1 MSKKQNRDIEKEY
14 LKQEFAAKL
23 RRLADAIENDK
34 RFKISIA
41 GSRISVPA
49 RAAFT
54 VEHEKSAKEEEIEF
68 QIKWKPRQWSVGRKS

>member
-14 LKQEFAAKL
+14 SKEEFVAKL
-23 RRLADAIENDK
+23 RRLADSIEENK
-34 RFKISIA
+34 RFKIQIA

-54 VEHEKSAKEEEIEF
+54 VEHEKSAIEEEIEF
-68 QIKWKPRQWSVGRKS
+68 QIKWKLR